1 MPEGGGG
8 YKWLVVVIRPV
19 KDSAVLRLWWKSA
32 PDSSPGIGGRY
43 TPWINRLLREGLKT
57 PPMDFFL
64 VF

>member
-1 MPEGGGG
+1 MLVHPLEQLVPEGGGG

-43 TPWINRLLREGLKT
+43 TPS
-57 PPMDFFL
+57 
-64 VF
+64 